1 MLGYQRK
8 DQSERA
14 ELISFILQNSNLR
27 DEKIDSVFSPPFD
40 IIWKLAREALKYKP
54 DQKRG
59 SRETLCCPFF
69 YVWMVLFGFLCQ
81 FPDDRER
88 KKGEY
93 PL

>member
-40 IIWKLAREALKYKP
+40 IIWKLAREALKYKL
-54 DQKRG
+54 DQKKR
-59 SRETLCCPFF
+59 
-69 YVWMVLFGFLCQ
+69 Q
-81 FPDDRER
+81 
-88 KKGEY
+88 
-93 PL
+93 